1 MNRPE
6 EDISLER
13 LRMRNNI
20 EVEIDKLL
28 EEFGFERVVLDA
40 KASTEGHENS
50 RTKWKRNLQM
60 YKRKNME

>member
-13 LRMRNNI
+13 LKMRSNI
-20 EVEIDKLL
+20 EGEIDTVL
-28 EEFGFERVVLDA
+28 EEFDFERVAIDDNA
-40 KASTEGHENS
+40 TKEGSEDS

-60 YKRKNME
+60 YKRKNL